1 MPSKKQS
8 ARPAESGWLLE
19 VGVIGIDKTLKLVL
33 LSKWTLVELE
43 LFFRK
48 MSLKSVLGRTTR
60 HDEKKALPW
69 LRINAEPG
77 QMEGELI
84 SHPIEGQEDYQR
96 CIERLIKCLVS
107 DEESKRKKGRGPT
120 SDRQPLHRWLMDA
133 ETLDLI
139 TKGPEGVEVLSK
151 RLKKIKAYC
160 VVLADAVEVI
170 CGEKRSMPTSYP
182 FEVSRWVSRQ
192 DLGKVRKIIELS
204 LSIPKK
210 RDEALAL
217 AINKTDQRIR
227 EKESELM
234 SLRFQS
240 MHLRQIESLRKK
252 VGKGNPKA

>member
-8 ARPAESGWLLE
+8 VRPAEAGWLLE
-19 VGVIGIDKTLKLVL
+19 VGVIGIDKTLKLIL

-43 LFFRK
+43 LFFRQ
-48 MSLKSVLGRTTR
+48 MSLKSVLGETTR
-60 HDEKKALPW
+60 PERKKALPW
-69 LRINAEPG
+69 LKIDTKPG

-139 TKGPEGVEVLSK
+139 VKGPEGVEVLSK

-160 VVLADAVEVI
+160 LVLADAVKVI
-170 CGEKRSMPTSYP
+170 CGERKSMPTGYP
-182 FEVSRWVSRQ
+182 SEVKRWVSRQ
-192 DLGKVRKIIELS
+192 DLGKVREIIKLS
-204 LSIPKK
+204 LSIPKQ
-210 RDEALAL
+210 RDEALVL
-217 AINKTDQRIR
+217 AINKTEKRIR
-227 EKESELM
+227 ERESELM
-234 SLRFQS
+234 SLRLQS

-252 VGKGNPKA
+252 VGRGNPKA